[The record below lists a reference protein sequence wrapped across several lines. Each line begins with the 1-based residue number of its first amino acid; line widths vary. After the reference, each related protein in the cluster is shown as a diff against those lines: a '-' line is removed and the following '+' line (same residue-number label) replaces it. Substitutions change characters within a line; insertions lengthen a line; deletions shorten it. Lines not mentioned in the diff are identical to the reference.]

1 MQKQYVGLGL
11 RAPGTH
17 NAAPLIRK
25 PSRPAPMST
34 IDIQHAHSLPADKAR
49 TAIAEVAE
57 KLQDRFD
64 VTTRWE
70 GEVLHFARSGVDGAI
85 ELLPG
90 AVRVKAELG
99 FLLSAMKGMV
109 ESEIQRVLAEKLV

>member
-1 MQKQYVGLGL
+1 M
-11 RAPGTH
+11 
-17 NAAPLIRK
+17 PLLMFTL
-25 PSRPAPMST
+25 ALQATLMST
-34 IDIQHAHSLPADKAR
+34 IDIQHTHSLSDDKAR

-57 KLQDRFD
+57 KLQQRFD

-70 GEVLHFARSGVDGAI
+70 GAVLHFNRSGVDGAI

-109 ESEIQRVLAEKLV
+109 ESEIQRVLSEKLA